1 MNKKGKNQPDDFDI
15 LGKLNIGNAMDVD
28 LNDPALMKELKG
40 MGWDDDEDMDI
51 DPELADLEKQ
61 IEEEEDFV
69 VPQGREMTAEEI
81 ENAKFDEDDLN
92 DPDLE
97 AELDEAEGRENDPVL
112 QASLRIEHLEKEIEL
127 AKSNALREKANNNK
141 EKALEYLKAMKSYEA
156 ELNSAK
162 QLLSMHKIT
171 QKERKKKDTDPPED
185 FDFSSIV
192 SMSVLEYEKEQALKG
207 KRNEVVETC
216 DMQIDILTN
225 NINLGIVSQEQYI
238 ENLQIKIKEYE
249 GFCKGPNKGFFLKHV
264 QLMNQEL
271 QEAAEAGEEE
281 EEEEE
286 FEEEA
291 GKVVRQPSVK
301 KPLQPVP
308 VDPVPKPKVED
319 DHEELMKNIKYRT
332 VFESFDE
339 GKLAFQY
346 LKNIGQTSLAEKI
359 LDRLESWQKI
369 LQAIK
374 SGKEFKSE
382 IKPLSPI
389 DLIGVTEE
397 SRRQKFA
404 ELIKFTI
411 EQAAKS
417 KEKALAALKQKDKDQ
432 AAIYKREM
440 MSYEQ
445 KGQIM
450 EQAMKNPWQAPP
462 NVTVRSIVKSVPVI
476 HEDLEACA
484 LEVTYG
490 SASGFS
496 DSEDYFITYSMVA
509 GDTLSGST
517 DRFSKV
523 SSKGIN
529 HTFLIKVDQRN
540 FSSLFKKHIIFE
552 VFEYHRIRSNK
563 SQGTCNLKL
572 EQLAKQSTWTTN
584 IQLARKGPS
593 IVVTFRV
600 QKSLV
605 SAEMKQIT
613 ENLEVVEDLITPFKS
628 FDGLIL
634 QKKEEVVQ
642 SSPKVNPNPSQTA
655 PKAPEES
662 KQESGNFEDIG
673 QDEYDNPNV
682 ARNLVS
688 FEVLELEIERL
699 KGVIIELRSNGKS
712 ADGFMNLQRELM
724 RNKSIIEAQVGN
736 GVITPEQYKEVL
748 EKQVEHDTK
757 LASFYKQRGK
767 KQHLETVLNR
777 VRIMK
782 KEIVELANADE

>member
-1 MNKKGKNQPDDFDI
+1 MNKKGKKQPDDFDI

-40 MGWDDDEDMDI
+40 MGWDDDEEDMDI

-61 IEEEEDFV
+61 IEEEEEFE
-69 VPQGREMTAEEI
+69 VPHGREMTAEEI

-97 AELDEAEGRENDPVL
+97 AELDEAEGRENDPAL
-112 QASLRIEHLEKEIEL
+112 QASLRIDHLEKEIEL
-127 AKSNALREKANNNK
+127 AKAMALKEKANNNK

-156 ELNSAK
+156 ELNSTK

-171 QKERKKKDTDPPED
+171 QKEKKKRDTDPPED

-207 KRNEVVETC
+207 KKKDIVETC

-238 ENLQIKIKEYE
+238 ESLQLKVQEYE
-249 GFCKGPNKGFFLKHV
+249 DLCKGPNKGFFLKHV

-271 QEAAEAGEEE
+271 QEAAEAEEE
-281 EEEEE
+281 EEQGEQEEVV
-286 FEEEA
+286 EE
-291 GKVVRQPSVK
+291 VVRQPSVK

-319 DHEELMKNIKYRT
+319 NHEELMKNIKYRT

-359 LDRLESWQKI
+359 LDRLEGWQKI
-369 LQAIK
+369 LHAIK

-389 DLIGVTEE
+389 DLIGIPEE

-404 ELIKFTI
+404 QLIKFTI
-411 EQAAKS
+411 DHAAQS

-484 LEVTYG
+484 LEVSYG

-517 DRFSKV
+517 EKFSKV
-523 SSKGIN
+523 NTKGIN

-563 SQGTCNLKL
+563 SQGTCNIKL

-600 QKSLV
+600 QKALV
-605 SAEMKQIT
+605 AAEMKQIT
-613 ENLEVVEDLITPFKS
+613 ENLEVVEDLIPPFKS
-628 FDGLIL
+628 FEGLVL
-634 QKKEEVVQ
+634 QRKQEVVENNT
-642 SSPKVNPNPSQTA
+642 NPPGPVA
-655 PKAPEES
+655 KAPEES
-662 KQESGNFEDIG
+662 KQELGGFEDVG

-699 KGVIIELRSNGKS
+699 KGVIIELRSNGKN

-736 GVITPEQYKEVL
+736 GVITPEQYKDVL
-748 EKQVEHDTK
+748 EKQVEHDMR
-757 LASFYKQRGK
+757 LAGFYKQRGK
-767 KQHLETVLNR
+767 KQHLETVLRR
-777 VRIMK
+777 VQIMK